1 MIRSMTGFGDAS
13 EQVDGVHYA
22 VELRSVN
29 NRFFKATIRLPDP
42 MAGLEAEL
50 EVYLRKRLTRGSVT
64 LVGSLRDPG
73 ASAAQTVNEG
83 ALLAYLDHLDK
94 MYDRFGKKERTLTID
109 LTALLALPGVLEP
122 ADESELLRRVRP
134 VRLRLEDKAIER
146 LVTMRVTEGA
156 IIARDLRR
164 QAEVIGRKLA
174 DIRQRAPEVVEEYHQ
189 RLKERVEE
197 MLRRAELSTNQVDLV
212 REVAVYAD
220 RSDIAEELSRLAGHI
235 EQMNQM
241 MDEAEGEPAGRTLDF
256 LAQEML
262 REANTIA
269 SKSNDALISRAVV
282 EVKSAIDRIK
292 EQAANIE

>member
-1 MIRSMTGFGDAS
+1 MTGFGDAS

-122 ADESELLRRVRP
+122 ADESELLKRVRP
-134 VRLRLEDKAIER
+134 VLLRLVDKAIER

>member
-1 MIRSMTGFGDAS
+1 MTGFGDAS

-134 VRLRLEDKAIER
+134 VLLRLVDKAIER

>member
-1 MIRSMTGFGDAS
+1 MTGFGDAS

-29 NRFFKATIRLPDP
+29 NRLFKATIRLPDP

-122 ADESELLRRVRP
+122 ADESELLKRVRP
-134 VRLRLEDKAIER
+134 VLLRLVDKAIER

>member
-1 MIRSMTGFGDAS
+1 MTGFGDAS

-122 ADESELLRRVRP
+122 ADESELLRRVRQ
-134 VRLRLEDKAIER
+134 VLLRLVDKAIER